1 MQTSILFTAFTV
13 PKLNVDASSNA
24 RTLGAQWWDFS
35 LQAAVPFGCRQ
46 VLQVPTVLRLKLPEM
61 LSNGNQIGK
70 VKWNPLVNG
79 IKSAQWMSISMCQLK
94 KKPWNPM
101 AIPKHP
107 IAPSASC
114 GVNTWMCLQVRNCL
128 VPSEINPSLSFLV
141 WHPTY
146 WVNCL
151 CLVSCVAMFPI
162 YSL

>member
-70 VKWNPLVNG
+70 VKWSPLVNG

-94 KKPWNPM
+94 KKHGIQWPFQS
-101 AIPKHP
+101 I
-107 IAPSASC
+107 
-114 GVNTWMCLQVRNCL
+114 
-128 VPSEINPSLSFLV
+128 PSLPRQVVESTLGCASKLGTAWYLV
-141 WHPTY
+141 KSIRVCHSWSDIPR
-146 WVNCL
+146 
-151 CLVSCVAMFPI
+151 I
-162 YSL
+162 G